1 MTFYYFY
8 GGIAFSYFTFHFEC
22 FPQCTHTLQLHK
34 EVYMSALCA
43 RKARTVG
50 IHHPRAPHV
59 LLHSL
64 AVVPTTH
71 ALSCTVIGTVIC
83 QCDGLIFL
91 SGGMFELGVGGAQQ
105 RTACTCR
112 SRYMI
117 LIKLYV
123 YFMFILFSSNNPKS
137 FVFGICTDNWE
148 TNISHTCRRGVG

>member
-43 RKARTVG
+43 RKACTVS
-50 IHHPRAPHV
+50 IHHPRASHV

-71 ALSCTVIGTVIC
+71 ALSSVLSFVSVTVLFSNKGEC
-83 QCDGLIFL
+83 LRLL
-91 SGGMFELGVGGAQQ
+91 SAMRSSAL
-105 RTACTCR
+105 CR
-112 SRYMI
+112 SRRI
-117 LIKLYV
+117 LI
-123 YFMFILFSSNNPKS
+123 
-137 FVFGICTDNWE
+137 
-148 TNISHTCRRGVG
+148 